1 MAAVLLPL
9 CMGCGRLA
17 FMEEP
22 LENFSAYY
30 NTYYNAERALEE
42 GINAFEERVDDQPID
57 QEVFLSMFGRSDQAT
72 TQRKP
77 FEDAVSKS
85 SDLLRNYPDSKWVD
99 DAILIIGKAWFFT
112 LNFVGAEQKFNE
124 IFTLDSPLHDEAR
137 FWLARTLIA
146 SGAYDVAFNHLQAS
160 LSAENVSEEWEPYYR
175 LALAELHVQRESWEA
190 AAVELEAGID
200 GVRDSDIASRA
211 SFLLGQVYEQLE
223 QFADAIDAYRSVDSY
238 KPFYELSY
246 AAQFSAIRVQVD
258 HFDAETAM
266 QWMRQ
271 MERDDKNYD
280 HRLELAYMRGRVL
293 IALGQFEEALDTY
306 DRLLYDR
313 DSRGGTQM
321 RGPVHYTL
329 GTYYRDVHADYPFA
343 AAHFDTAGQALSSS
357 LRRGRQTTAAALK
370 PAPGAITDSE
380 EQARIFGSFSRV
392 AERLAHFDSLMYL
405 GSLDD
410 SSFQAVILE
419 LRQRRAEEMAESER
433 ELRQRQAESSFGGA
447 AGMIDPDGR
456 GAGGASAAGGETGF
470 LFHKDPMRMEQA
482 RQDFVLLWGDRP
494 LAPNWRRLAA
504 IEAIADEGGLTDQEG
519 GQLQIGEGGV
529 YLPPVDHSEV
539 PRDDESWNRMRERR
553 ATARYELANV
563 LFLSMSM
570 PDSAL
575 TWYRMVVE
583 EDWDLPVAQRALY
596 ALAEVQSTLG
606 DDAAAQGIYEV
617 IIRDYPNSEFV
628 HRAYERLG
636 RVAPSGLVTDSLGLA
651 ERAYADIEARWQAT
665 AYDTLIADL
674 LNLAVTWPTTEVAP
688 RALYGVSSVYLAWAA
703 EDSLDVLGALPV
715 VVEDSTL
722 EAQGFFETDQPAV
735 QPEDSTQIVPERPSL
750 ALEHVLR
757 QITRQSDQSGLR
769 DLANRRLT
777 ALEEIRSYRQALQ
790 DSLAQVYADSVA
802 FAAYMKNQAAL
813 QLLHG
818 DTLLLT
824 VAGAIVTGD
833 SLLLAAAD
841 TLAVVNALRRVS
853 VQALVLGD
861 SLSLVHAD
869 SLVVRDSLSVVADS
883 LVLGS
888 RFLVATAVVTALA
901 DSFEVAAADSL
912 TLALGTDSL
921 AVQDSLAFPGAERAV
936 SQAESLQMEAPQGL
950 DPSSNA
956 ARPPKQPP
964 ITPGNLD
971 DPSLGNIDWSA
982 GGYTIYIGSHAQHE
996 MAVAFI
1002 RNFQYSIGDI
1012 PHELDIFGAAVQS
1025 GVEFRVGLGLF
1036 ETLQDAEAVMQRVG
1050 ERLPSDAR
1058 VVYVRSGS
1066 SEEE

>member
-1 MAAVLLPL
+1 MAAVLVPL

-42 GINAFEERVDDQPID
+42 GILAFEERVDDQPID
-57 QEVFLSMFGRSDQAT
+57 QDVFLSMFGRSDQAS
-72 TQRKP
+72 TQRQP

-85 SDLLRNYPDSKWVD
+85 SDLLRKYPDSKWVD

-160 LSAENVSEEWEPYYR
+160 LSADNVSEEWEPYYR

-190 AAVELEAGID
+190 AAAELEAGID
-200 GVRDSDIASRA
+200 GVRDNDIASRA
-211 SFLLGQVYEQLE
+211 SFLLGQVYEQLGQPAE
-223 QFADAIDAYRSVDSY
+223 AIDAYRSVDSY

-456 GAGGASAAGGETGF
+456 GAGGASATGGETGF

-482 RQDFVLLWGDRP
+482 RQDFVLRWGDRP

-504 IEAIADEGGLTDQEG
+504 IEALADEGVLTDEEAGLQQVG
-519 GQLQIGEGGV
+519 GGGV
-529 YLPPVDHSEV
+529 YLPPVDYSEV
-539 PRDDESWNRMRERR
+539 PRDDKSWDRMRERR

-636 RVAPSGLVTDSLGLA
+636 RATPSGLVTDSLGLA
-651 ERAYADIEARWQAT
+651 ERAFADIESRWQST
-665 AYDTLIADL
+665 AYDMLIADL
-674 LNLAVTWPTTEVAP
+674 VDLAVTWPTTEVAP
-688 RALYGVSSVYLAWAA
+688 RALLGASSVYLNWAA
-703 EDSLDVLGALPV
+703 EDSLDVLGELPV
-715 VVEDSTL
+715 AFEDSIL
-722 EAQGFFETDQPAV
+722 EAQGFFETDQPI
-735 QPEDSTQIVPERPSL
+735 PETIDSTQLVVEPPSL
-750 ALEHVLR
+750 TLARMLR
-757 QITRQSDQSGLR
+757 HITKRYDESLQFDRAS
-769 DLANRRLT
+769 RRLA
-777 ALEEIRSYRQALQ
+777 ALEEIRARREALR
-790 DSLAQVYADSVA
+790 DSLAQAFADSVA
-802 FAAYMKNQAAL
+802 LALSMKHMAAH
-813 QLLHG
+813 QLMHR

-824 VAGAIVTGD
+824 GTGAMVLGD
-833 SLLLAAAD
+833 SLMLSAAD
-841 TLAVVNALRRVS
+841 TLAAVNDLSRIA
-853 VQALVLGD
+853 VQALELGD
-861 SLSLVHAD
+861 SLSLVQAN
-869 SLVVRDSLSVVADS
+869 SVVVRDSLSLVADS

-888 RFLVATAVVTALA
+888 RLSVATAIVIAIA
-901 DSFEVAAADSL
+901 DSLETVAADSL
-912 TLALGTDSL
+912 NLALGADSL
-921 AVQDSLAFPGAERAV
+921 AVSDSLAFPISEDAV
-936 SQAESLQMEAPQGL
+936 SRSESLQMGEPQGL

-956 ARPPKQPP
+956 AGPPKRPQVS
-964 ITPGNLD
+964 PGNLE

-1012 PHELDIFGAAVQS
+1012 PHKLDIFGAAVQS